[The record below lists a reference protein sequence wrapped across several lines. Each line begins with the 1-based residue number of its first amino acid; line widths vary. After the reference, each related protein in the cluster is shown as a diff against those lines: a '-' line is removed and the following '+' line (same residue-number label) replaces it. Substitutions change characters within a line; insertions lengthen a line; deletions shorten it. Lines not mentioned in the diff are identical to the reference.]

1 MKSDMMAG
9 ARIGLVMVLLLFAAV
24 LPSRAQQAPSASAET
39 ATSPQLVLYP
49 GDVVEL
55 RVFREEDISG
65 QYLVDQRGTVVL
77 PMLGRVPVTD
87 APLDEVRERLLAQ
100 YANYL
105 RNPSVD
111 VVFLRRVT
119 VLGAVRT
126 PGLYR
131 VDPTMSVADVIA
143 LAGGPSPEGQSDR
156 VHVVRDGHRMETRI
170 TQGSIAEI
178 GLRSGDQLYVPERH
192 WSSRNPAVT
201 VSLLSG
207 GISLAVALL
216 LR

>member
-1 MKSDMMAG
+1 MMRDRPTFGRPVRVIACLAG
-9 ARIGLVMVLLLFAAV
+9 LLFMLAAPLRAQEAPQPVAAV
-24 LPSRAQQAPSASAET
+24 
-39 ATSPQLVLYP
+39 VLYP

-55 RVFREEDISG
+55 MVFREPDMSG
-65 QYLVDQRGTVVL
+65 QYLVDPRGTVVL
-77 PMLGRVPVTD
+77 PMLGRVKVTEEPVD
-87 APLDEVRERLLAQ
+87 DVRERLLGE

-111 VVFLRRVT
+111 VLFLRRIT
-119 VLGAVRT
+119 VLGSVRT

-131 VDPTMSVADVIA
+131 VDPTMSVAEVIA
-143 LAGGPSPEGQSDR
+143 LAGGPSPEGQTDR
-156 VHVVRDGHRMETRI
+156 VHVVRDGNRLETRI
-170 TQGSIAEI
+170 TRGTIAEI

-192 WSSRNPAVT
+192 WASRNPAVT

-207 GISLAVALL
+207 VISLAVALL